1 MEVAQ
6 ANAPTYEILGMYF
19 GLHRN
24 PVFRPSLH
32 SESGFSTTFQH
43 SSELK
48 GKFLMQ
54 SFTEMRTELRQGE
67 LEIEGITIESRIGV
81 DLEPHTEYNLSLEFA
96 VRQGTV
102 STAMRLKAFHAEFV
116 LSDDET
122 EDSIRLTDGVSNS
135 ASFRLRTGQK
145 SGLLSVFNEYLH
157 SYQEGAE
164 PAYEYMTGDSGIV
177 ITKREGDTI
186 HFACNNRSPREQL
199 AFEDVT
205 GALTVTKVGS
215 AEDHSIAPAEDGSPI
230 QQYCFIDS
238 GDEAPDEK
246 KLVDFATALSGTISP
261 TSEAVTTLIDRLDGL
276 NYTIISSADNAV
288 TIEVDISD
296 EDTTEFAM
304 VDEARLWNLN
314 LVKVKTR
321 TLLNQSTNRPES

>member
-1 MEVAQ
+1 MEDLTA
-6 ANAPTYEILGMYF
+6 
-19 GLHRN
+19 
-24 PVFRPSLH
+24 
-32 SESGFSTTFQH
+32 
-43 SSELK
+43 
-48 GKFLMQ
+48 
-54 SFTEMRTELRQGE
+54 MRIERRQGT
-67 LEIEGITIESRIGV
+67 LEIDGITVECRICV
-81 DLEPHTEYNLSLEFA
+81 PLEPHTEYNLSLEFA
-96 VRQGTV
+96 VRQGTAP
-102 STAMRLKAFHAEFV
+102 TAMRLKTYSAEFV
-116 LSDDET
+116 LFDNET
-122 EDSIRLTDGVSNS
+122 ENSIRLTDGVSNS
-135 ASFRLRTGQK
+135 SSFRLRTGQE
-145 SGLLSVFNEYLH
+145 SGKLSVFNEYLH
-157 SYQEGAE
+157 SYWEGVE
-164 PAYEYMTGDSGIV
+164 PEYEYMTGDAGIV

-205 GALTVTKVGS
+205 GTLTVTKVGS
-215 AEDHSIAPAEDGSPI
+215 AKDHPIAPAGDGSPI

-246 KLVDFATALSGTISP
+246 KLVDFATALSGKTSP
-261 TSEAVTTLIDRLDGL
+261 TSEAVTTLIDRLEGL

-296 EDTTEFAM
+296 EDTTQFAM

>member
-1 MEVAQ
+1 
-6 ANAPTYEILGMYF
+6 
-19 GLHRN
+19 
-24 PVFRPSLH
+24 
-32 SESGFSTTFQH
+32 
-43 SSELK
+43 
-48 GKFLMQ
+48 MQ

-177 ITKREGDTI
+177 ITRREGDTI

-205 GALTVTKVGS
+205 GTLTLRKVGS
-215 AEDHSIAPAEDGSPI
+215 AEEHSIAPVEDGSPI

-246 KLVDFATALSGTISP
+246 KLVDIATALSGKTTP
-261 TSEAVTTLIDRLDGL
+261 TSEAVTTLIDRLEGL
-276 NYTIISSADNAV
+276 NYTIISSAGNAV

-321 TLLNQSTNRPES
+321 TLLNQSTHRPES

>member
-1 MEVAQ
+1 
-6 ANAPTYEILGMYF
+6 
-19 GLHRN
+19 
-24 PVFRPSLH
+24 
-32 SESGFSTTFQH
+32 
-43 SSELK
+43 
-48 GKFLMQ
+48 
-54 SFTEMRTELRQGE
+54 MRTELRQGT
-67 LEIEGITIESRIGV
+67 LEIEGMTIECGV
-81 DLEPHTEYNLSLEFA
+81 EVSLEPHTEYIVNLEFE
-96 VRQGTV
+96 VRQDTAP
-102 STAMRLKAFHAEFV
+102 TAMRLRAFSAEFV
-116 LSDDET
+116 LFDNET
-122 EDSIRLTDGVSNS
+122 ENSIRLTDGVSNS

>member
-1 MEVAQ
+1 MEDL
-6 ANAPTYEILGMYF
+6 TD
-19 GLHRN
+19 
-24 PVFRPSLH
+24 
-32 SESGFSTTFQH
+32 
-43 SSELK
+43 
-48 GKFLMQ
+48 
-54 SFTEMRTELRQGE
+54 MRTELRQGT
-67 LEIEGITIESRIGV
+67 LEIDGITIESRIGV
-81 DLEPHTEYNLSLEFA
+81 DLEPHSEYNLSLEFA
-96 VRQGTV
+96 VRQGTAP
-102 STAMRLKAFHAEFV
+102 TAMRLKTYSAEF
-116 LSDDET
+116 LLIDNET
-122 EDSIRLTDGVSNS
+122 ENSIRLTDGVSNS

-157 SYQEGAE
+157 SYWEGVE

-205 GALTVTKVGS
+205 GTLTVTKVGS
-215 AEDHSIAPAEDGSPI
+215 AEDHFIAPVEDGSPI

-238 GDEAPDEK
+238 GDEAPGEK
-246 KLVDFATALSGTISP
+246 KLVDFATALSGKTSP
-261 TSEAVTTLIDRLDGL
+261 RSEAVTTLVDRLEGL

-296 EDTTEFAM
+296 EDTTQFAM

-314 LVKVKTR
+314 LVKVRTR
-321 TLLNQSTNRPES
+321 TLLNQNTIRPES

>member
-1 MEVAQ
+1 
-6 ANAPTYEILGMYF
+6 
-19 GLHRN
+19 
-24 PVFRPSLH
+24 
-32 SESGFSTTFQH
+32 
-43 SSELK
+43 
-48 GKFLMQ
+48 MQ

-177 ITKREGDTI
+177 ITRREGDTI

-205 GALTVTKVGS
+205 GTLTLRKVGS
-215 AEDHSIAPAEDGSPI
+215 AEEHSIAPVEDGSPI

-246 KLVDFATALSGTISP
+246 KLVDIATALSGKTTP
-261 TSEAVTTLIDRLDGL
+261 TSEAVTTLIDRLEGL
-276 NYTIISSADNAV
+276 NYTIISSAGNAV

-321 TLLNQSTNRPES
+321 TLLNRSTHRPES

>member
-1 MEVAQ
+1 
-6 ANAPTYEILGMYF
+6 
-19 GLHRN
+19 
-24 PVFRPSLH
+24 
-32 SESGFSTTFQH
+32 
-43 SSELK
+43 
-48 GKFLMQ
+48 MQ
-54 SFTEMRTELRQGE
+54 SLAGMRTELRQGT
-67 LEIEGITIESRIGV
+67 LEIDGITIECDIEVS
-81 DLEPHTEYNLSLEFA
+81 LEPHTEYIVNLEFA
-96 VRQGTV
+96 VRPGTAP
-102 STAMRLKAFHAEFV
+102 TAMRLRTYSAEF
-116 LSDDET
+116 LLIDNET
-122 EDSIRLTDGVSNS
+122 ENSIRLTDGVSNS
-135 ASFRLRTGQK
+135 ASFRLRTGQQ
-145 SGLLSVFNEYLH
+145 SDWLSVFNEYLH
-157 SYQEGAE
+157 SYWEGVE

-177 ITKREGDTI
+177 ITKRKGDTI

-205 GALTVTKVGS
+205 GTLTVAKVGS
-215 AEDHSIAPAEDGSPI
+215 AENHSFAPAEDGSPI

-261 TSEAVTTLIDRLDGL
+261 TSEAVTTLSDRLDGL

-314 LVKVKTR
+314 LVKVRTR
-321 TLLNQSTNRPES
+321 TLLNQNTIRPES

>member
-1 MEVAQ
+1 MEDLTA
-6 ANAPTYEILGMYF
+6 
-19 GLHRN
+19 
-24 PVFRPSLH
+24 
-32 SESGFSTTFQH
+32 
-43 SSELK
+43 
-48 GKFLMQ
+48 
-54 SFTEMRTELRQGE
+54 MRIERRQGT
-67 LEIEGITIESRIGV
+67 LEIDGITVECRICV
-81 DLEPHTEYNLSLEFA
+81 PLEPHTEYNLSLEFA
-96 VRQGTV
+96 VRQGTAP
-102 STAMRLKAFHAEFV
+102 TAMRLKTYSAEFV
-116 LSDDET
+116 LFDNET
-122 EDSIRLTDGVSNS
+122 ENSIRLTDGVSNS

-157 SYQEGAE
+157 SYKEGVE

-177 ITKREGDTI
+177 ITKREDDTI

-205 GALTVTKVGS
+205 GTLTVTKVGS
-215 AEDHSIAPAEDGSPI
+215 AENHSFAPAEDGSPI

-246 KLVDFATALSGTISP
+246 KLVDIATALSGKASP
-261 TSEAVTTLIDRLDGL
+261 TSEAVTTLIGRLEGL
-276 NYTIISSADNAV
+276 NFTIISSADNAV
-288 TIEVDISD
+288 TVEVDISD